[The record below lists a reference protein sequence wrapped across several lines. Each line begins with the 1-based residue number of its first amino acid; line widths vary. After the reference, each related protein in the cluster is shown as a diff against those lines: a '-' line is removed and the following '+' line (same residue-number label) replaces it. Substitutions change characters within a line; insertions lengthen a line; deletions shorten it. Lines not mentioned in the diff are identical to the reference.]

1 MLDVLNAKNSTI
13 MTTSEITEAPTEEIR
28 PSFNVEC
35 FSDDP
40 FQQKPFCEKLE
51 NYLMVD
57 HDFVEGGLVVS
68 LNASFGSGKSTFLKM
83 WENDL
88 IERKKAETTTPYVI
102 NLNAWDSDYCGE
114 PLLAIISSTLEAIEN
129 TYGSEPTDDKFTA
142 LKEAAK
148 DFANFSLGIG
158 NSIVKGVTTID
169 PIAAGKF
176 ATDQKEARNADP
188 EALSPNLLE
197 TYQKRR
203 HALWRLRNSLS
214 EYFGGN
220 RPSAFIFVDELD
232 RCRPDYAVSYLE
244 TIKHVFDIHGLV
256 FVLAVDY
263 DHLENSAKSLY
274 GAKLD
279 FPEYFRKF
287 ANRSFELPALNADGR
302 LRYTRFLTSR
312 YLHNESN
319 RFTRLNLMG
328 LDDLITDMMSG
339 LQMKPRQCV
348 EVFRLLGHATG
359 HPEKTRSELL
369 VGYAVGLL
377 LMCSLK
383 VMKPQL
389 YRSLGHDEAP
399 HREIIQLLTQSLDK
413 QSAEWWSLTYLAG
426 FTNTELAY
434 QELQS
439 AGLLPSNTTVEV
451 INAKIIES
459 RHLWKRVDENKFPAL
474 YQMIEQQS
482 M

>member
-1 MLDVLNAKNSTI
+1 MLNVLNAPNSTI
-13 MTTSEITEAPTEEIR
+13 MTTSEITETPTEEIR

-88 IERKKAETTTPYVI
+88 IERKKAEGTTPYVI

-114 PLLAIISSTLEAIEN
+114 PLLAIISSILEAIER
-129 TYGSEPTDDKFTA
+129 TYGSEPTDAKFSA
-142 LKEAAK
+142 LKEASK
-148 DFANFSLGIG
+148 DVANFMLGVG

-188 EALSPNLLE
+188 EALSPDLLE

-279 FPEYFRKF
+279 FDEYFRKF
-287 ANRSFELPALNADGR
+287 ANRSFELPAPTEAACGEFARHL
-302 LRYTRFLTSR
+302 YTRYIENGQNRYSNLNKQESAKYILSLLT
-312 YLHNESN
+312 
-319 RFTRLNLMG
+319 G
-328 LDDLITDMMSG
+328 LKMR
-339 LQMKPRQCV
+339 PRQAIEFC
-348 EVFRLLGHATG
+348 RILGHISGSLTADRITLNKG
-359 HPEKTRSELL
+359 YSAGIILMCALKTLSSELY
-369 VGYAVGLL
+369 VE
-377 LMCSLK
+377 
-383 VMKPQL
+383 
-389 YRSLGHDEAP
+389 LGTNGAP
-399 HREIIQLLTQSLDK
+399 HIQVVKLFNVSMIPSK
-413 QSAEWWSLTYLAG
+413 AYWWFLTYLGG
-426 FTNTELAY
+426 FAQVKDAHQYLA
-434 QELQS
+434 QVK
-439 AGLLPSNTTVEV
+439 LLPKGKTEDQVKQEMMDGDQYPR
-451 INAKIIES
+451 IYK
-459 RHLWKRVDENKFPAL
+459 
-474 YQMIEQQS
+474 MIEQQS